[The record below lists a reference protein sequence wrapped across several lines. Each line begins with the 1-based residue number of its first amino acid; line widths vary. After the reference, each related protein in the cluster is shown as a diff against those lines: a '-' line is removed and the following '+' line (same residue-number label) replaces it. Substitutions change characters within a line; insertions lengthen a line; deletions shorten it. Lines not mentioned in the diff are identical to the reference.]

1 MLDDV
6 HKGFLKTRQPPMEK
20 KNAKC
25 IPPLEL
31 YGQGKSD
38 KECTLMDPGARQ
50 VRQRAHFNE
59 TWRAGVN
66 REWGSRGG
74 GRAGYLFFLSRL
86 GLLPS
91 DSALCS
97 VTASSSLKCPH
108 CLASRNALIVLP
120 HLANRPP
127 HFCNPRFGV
136 WRFFCQDAEFR
147 IRGYTLVSNST
158 VRLELAEFGEIVCC
172 FAS

>member
-1 MLDDV
+1 MFVVGRWLNSQLLKHTRKERRTEMLDDV

-120 HLANRPP
+120 HLASRPP

-136 WRFFCQDAEFR
+136 WRFFFFSIGGLSR
-147 IRGYTLVSNST
+147 K
-158 VRLELAEFGEIVCC
+158 
-172 FAS
+172 